1 MNCVCNAVELNV
13 SSMPLLSCHKCGHRY
28 HQKCIPNLANFA
40 SLLLGDP
47 FFHFECS
54 KCNNG
59 GHPLI
64 QKISTTV
71 RERLQLV
78 IFNLIHNNAGQKL
91 TDGSMVFQK
100 AVIYDALEQNWL
112 YMTGNTSIAGE
123 RGSIMTT
130 LSQQL
135 TKRVE
140 GLMSLP
146 EHPLPMCSFDGTSRK
161 GNSNRLVIY
170 DVASDGSV
178 QPAHSTV
185 LDGGVSS
192 FGTYPPE
199 PKKRKADP
207 DLAGSPTVKST
218 KRSASK
224 AAVAPPPVL
233 PNDPSHEE
241 LLAHIESLNAHY
253 CNQIHLLETQ
263 KRHIND
269 SGSNP
274 AWRILKDV
282 SGESNVLE
290 NVLRE
295 RDDALGMAEKAQ
307 QMAEDAL
314 TKLAALQKSAAVEQR
329 AASGR
334 KMQSRLPTPV
344 TQKSESN
351 SQSKSEPRFKS
362 SHHLILQ
369 RKPRSKKRVALIM
382 AQHKLQQK
390 PQQEMADTAADA
402 VSIENLEDDES
413 LTSAQTQPQIA
424 SLQNPTTEK
433 HVETLGKLEP
443 DVLEP
448 FETLESSASN
458 EPHQPLLAYANHSF
472 VAVESQAISEV
483 TANGIS
489 TSVIKVLNSLGGWLA
504 GDVTSKDCND
514 TEGKLITTES
524 LAVNDTLTPSQYDL
538 APSMV
543 ANFEIALARSSTPAA
558 RPFGNMSN
566 LPPKLKEKVAPQQQH
581 QQPLKPVLL
590 NSSRGPSTHKYT
602 LVAPPQHYPFMR
614 NLNPSI
620 PTIIKHHSE
629 GSQKFVT
636 DAFTLINSN
645 QIQLQQQLR
654 NVATPL
660 EQKYSD
666 KKSNIPRP
674 DLIFPILPLP
684 QPAQGLKIQPP
695 KSPKPLEPIS
705 NGSQARSRVA
715 TPIVSRTLNG
725 SLKLPL
731 TSSDGTHQTTSIQHA
746 ETLPQR
752 LYSLHQITKWDSEKD
767 LPIIEHETE
776 ADLQTAAGSGKYFH
790 NGEGTK
796 STAPPFAVQHAT
808 AVVHGS
814 YAKEWRPLVDSNKKL
829 KKSVLQPKPAG
840 FLPSLEQSAQSNLV
854 GTFKKSESCT
864 YSVDDSKSDS
874 LHLQQ
879 TFTHESTPAIP
890 SKRHPLAPAPHL
902 EVSNSHMPRSD
913 SNNENPP
920 QSHKARRFHLPKLN
934 PKSLLLEPVATRTD
948 PALTSST
955 SPQEQQDQNHLAAA
969 VIRGPYSSQLA
980 VKNST
985 KTWKYS
991 SPSSASPTLR
1001 PSSSF
1006 TQTTSV
1012 SKLSMLCASIA
1023 GTESRGLLGFDR
1035 ENEHYLEKKKKA
1047 ERLKTYAGHVRMLAN
1062 LRTSHH
1068 NRFGVMQSKD
1078 RGECGSNSGD
1088 SLLQVGA
1095 DKTNMSRFGDFGKD
1109 KKDPALEK
1117 REKMISY
1124 ARTIKKPTMSKA
1136 AGISMVGK
1144 ESGGQYPKSL
1154 PPLECNDSGVDLDS
1168 MAAMHERSMQVV
1180 ESIKRE
1186 MGLC

>member
-1 MNCVCNAVELNV
+1 M
-13 SSMPLLSCHKCGHRY
+13 
-28 HQKCIPNLANFA
+28 
-40 SLLLGDP
+40 
-47 FFHFECS
+47 
-54 KCNNG
+54 
-59 GHPLI
+59 
-64 QKISTTV
+64 
-71 RERLQLV
+71 
-78 IFNLIHNNAGQKL
+78 
-91 TDGSMVFQK
+91 
-100 AVIYDALEQNWL
+100 
-112 YMTGNTSIAGE
+112 
-123 RGSIMTT
+123 
-130 LSQQL
+130 
-135 TKRVE
+135 
-140 GLMSLP
+140 
-146 EHPLPMCSFDGTSRK
+146 
-161 GNSNRLVIY
+161 VIY
-170 DVASDGSV
+170 DVASDGSI

-185 LDGGVSS
+185 VDGGVSS

-207 DLAGSPTVKST
+207 DLAGPPTVKTT
-218 KRSASK
+218 KRSVSK

-233 PNDPSHEE
+233 PSDPSHEE
-241 LLAHIESLNAHY
+241 LLSHIESLNAHY

-269 SGSNP
+269 SGASP

-282 SGESNVLE
+282 GGESSVLE
-290 NVLRE
+290 NVLKE

-307 QMAEDAL
+307 QIAEDAL
-314 TKLAALQKSAAVEQR
+314 TKLAAFQKSAASDQR
-329 AASGR
+329 AA
-334 KMQSRLPTPV
+334 
-344 TQKSESN
+344 
-351 SQSKSEPRFKS
+351 SKSEPRFKS

-382 AQHKLQQK
+382 AQHKQQQK
-390 PQQEMADTAADA
+390 PQQEMDNAAAGDA
-402 VSIENLEDDES
+402 VKIENLDDDES
-413 LTSAQTQPQIA
+413 LAAAQTQPQIA
-424 SLQNPTTEK
+424 SLQNAPEK
-433 HVETLGKLEP
+433 DIEALGKLEP
-443 DVLEP
+443 NVEETI
-448 FETLESSASN
+448 ETLEPSAGN
-458 EPHQPLLAYANHSF
+458 EPHQPVLAYANHSF

-489 TSVIKVLNSLGGWLA
+489 TSVIRVLNSLGGWLA
-504 GDVTSKDCND
+504 GDTSSKDRND
-514 TEGKLITTES
+514 TEAESITMEP
-524 LAVNDTLTPSQYDL
+524 LAVKDTLIPSHYDL

-558 RPFGNMSN
+558 RPFAN
-566 LPPKLKEKVAPQQQH
+566 LPPKFKEKVTSQQQH
-581 QQPLKPVLL
+581 LQQSLKPVLV
-590 NSSRGPSTHKYT
+590 NSNRGPSTQKYP

-654 NVATPL
+654 NIATPL

-666 KKSNIPRP
+666 KKSNIPRS

-684 QPAQGLKIQPP
+684 QPAQNLKIQHP
-695 KSPKPLEPIS
+695 KSPKPLEPITNS
-705 NGSQARSRVA
+705 SQMRSRVA
-715 TPIVSRTLNG
+715 TPIASRTLNG
-725 SLKLPL
+725 SVKLPL
-731 TSSDGTHQTTSIQHA
+731 TSSDVPHQTNIQHA
-746 ETLPQR
+746 EPVPHR

-767 LPIIEHETE
+767 LPIIEYETE
-776 ADLQTAAGSGKYFH
+776 ANLQTAAGSGKYFH
-790 NGEGTK
+790 NGEGT
-796 STAPPFAVQHAT
+796 STTAPPFAIQHAT
-808 AVVHGS
+808 AVLHGS

-829 KKSVLQPKPAG
+829 KKPALLQTKPAG
-840 FLPSLEQSAQSNLV
+840 FLPSLEQSVQSNLV
-854 GTFKKSESCT
+854 GTFKKSESCG
-864 YSVDDSKSDS
+864 YSVEDSKSDS
-874 LHLQQ
+874 LHLLQ

-890 SKRHPLAPAPHL
+890 SKKHPLAPAPHL
-902 EVSNSHMPRSD
+902 EVSNSHIPRSELND
-913 SNNENPP
+913 ETHP
-920 QSHKARRFHLPKLN
+920 QSHKTRRFHLPKLN
-934 PKSLLLEPVATRTD
+934 PKSLLLEPVVTRAD
-948 PALTSST
+948 ST
-955 SPQEQQDQNHLAAA
+955 FSPTFSQEQQDQNHLAAA

-980 VKNST
+980 VKNSS

-1006 TQTTSV
+1006 TQTTSA

-1023 GTESRGLLGFDR
+1023 GAETRGLLGFDR

-1047 ERLKTYAGHVRMLAN
+1047 ERLKSYAGRVRMLAN
-1062 LRTSHH
+1062 LRASHQ
-1068 NRFGVMQSKD
+1068 NRFGLMHAKD

-1095 DKTNMSRFGDFGKD
+1095 DKTNTTRFGDFGKE

-1136 AGISMVGK
+1136 AGISIVGK

-1168 MAAMHERSMQVV
+1168 MAAMHQRSMQVV